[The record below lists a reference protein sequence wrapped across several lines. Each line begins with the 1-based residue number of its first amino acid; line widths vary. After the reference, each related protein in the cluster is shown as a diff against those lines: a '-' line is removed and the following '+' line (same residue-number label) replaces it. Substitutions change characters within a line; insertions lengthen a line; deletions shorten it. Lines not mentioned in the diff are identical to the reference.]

1 MCCGRRIIFCMLKD
15 ISRLKNRCTSS
26 HVRETSSTPSRE
38 IKCDSR
44 ILAAD
49 ANLSLRL
56 PVQLNPSKWGE
67 IFVLKIVFYVVQSLQ
82 TRDIRHT
89 WLERQQQNSWRQEL
103 RREGDRRG
111 QQKCSFFSVRTDP
124 HTHFY
129 LAFAG
134 FEGTTTLKSWSKHD
148 YNKSEDAS
156 RPRDHAGAARL
167 WRCGGSVRLQVA
179 LDLFN
184 KWCWTLLP
192 KIKILLILGSSW
204 EEHAPIKWHRRPSS
218 RR

>member
-82 TRDIRHT
+82 TRDICHT
-89 WLERQQQNSWRQEL
+89 WLERQQQNS
-103 RREGDRRG
+103 
-111 QQKCSFFSVRTDP
+111 
-124 HTHFY
+124 
-129 LAFAG
+129 
-134 FEGTTTLKSWSKHD
+134 
-148 YNKSEDAS
+148 
-156 RPRDHAGAARL
+156 
-167 WRCGGSVRLQVA
+167 
-179 LDLFN
+179 
-184 KWCWTLLP
+184 
-192 KIKILLILGSSW
+192 
-204 EEHAPIKWHRRPSS
+204 
-218 RR
+218 